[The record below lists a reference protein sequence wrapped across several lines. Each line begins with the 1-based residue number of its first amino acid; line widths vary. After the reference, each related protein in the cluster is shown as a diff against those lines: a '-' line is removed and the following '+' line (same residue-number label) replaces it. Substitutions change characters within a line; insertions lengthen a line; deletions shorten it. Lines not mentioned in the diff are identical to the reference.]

1 MTEYERKILG
11 TDHTEVGALLAEA
24 WGLTADVQNAIRHH
38 HDMDDITPDS
48 IPGII
53 QISDYLVSGLQYPA
67 VNGVNSLLAP
77 DLSEFIKSNANEF
90 KAIMQDLPEAI
101 AEAGEIFNT

>member
-1 MTEYERKILG
+1 
-11 TDHTEVGALLAEA
+11 
-24 WGLTADVQNAIRHH
+24 
-38 HDMDDITPDS
+38 MDDITPDS